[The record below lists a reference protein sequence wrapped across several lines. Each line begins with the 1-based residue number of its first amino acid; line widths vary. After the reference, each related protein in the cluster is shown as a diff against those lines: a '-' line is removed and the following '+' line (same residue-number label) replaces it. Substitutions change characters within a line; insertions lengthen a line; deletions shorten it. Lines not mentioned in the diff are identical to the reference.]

1 MSQEDNRVEE
11 SQMFEI
17 IDDEEHSAQAIIKV
31 IGIGGGGGNAINY
44 MIEKGLTGAEF
55 IAMNTDAQALR
66 SSKADIRLQL
76 GASITNGLGAG
87 ANPEIGYKSALED
100 KERIR
105 EIVAGADVVFIA
117 AGMGGG
123 TGTGACPVVAE
134 IAKEEGALTIGVVS
148 KPSLFEGRKRMN
160 YATQG
165 IARLSENIDSLL
177 IIPNDKLQKS
187 LPRGISFLDALSAAN
202 GVLYDAVSGFSSIIN
217 NEESTINI
225 DFADVRTVMT
235 EAGTTAVMGIGVS
248 SGENRAEEA
257 VEEAISCPLLEDVDL
272 SDARGVLVHIVAGI
286 DFSWDEY
293 HTVGDALK
301 QFASE
306 DSQNIIGVTVDPTL
320 ETGELHVT
328 VIVTGIGERKS
339 ELNVVKNPTL
349 NNARGAQPEAVER
362 TVEPEAAVAQQSVT
376 EQPKVVVEQKP
387 IKSAEPEIVEPIA
400 EVKDKASA
408 ESYLDIPAFLRRQAD
423 N

>member
-1 MSQEDNRVEE
+1 MSQELNRVEE

-17 IDDEEHSAQAIIKV
+17 IDDEDHSAQAIIKV
-31 IGIGGGGGNAINY
+31 IGVGGGGGNAINY

-66 SSKADIRLQL
+66 SSKANIRLQL
-76 GASITNGLGAG
+76 GATITNGLGAG

-105 EIVAGADVVFIA
+105 ELVAGADVVFIA

-134 IAKEEGALTIGVVS
+134 IAKAEGALTIGVVS
-148 KPSLFEGRKRMN
+148 KPSMFEGRKRMN
-160 YATQG
+160 YAMQG

-257 VEEAISCPLLEDVDL
+257 VEVAISCPLLEDVDL

-293 HTVGDALK
+293 HIVGDALK

-306 DSQNIIGVTVDPTL
+306 DSHNIIGVTVDPTL
-320 ETGELHVT
+320 DTGELHVT

-339 ELNVVKNPTL
+339 DLDAVKNPTI
-349 NNARGAQPEAVER
+349 EAKKE
-362 TVEPEAAVAQQSVT
+362 TT
-376 EQPKVVVEQKP
+376 EKKVD
-387 IKSAEPEIVEPIA
+387 AEPLMEEKNTVQETEEKNIKVETEPADIIT
-400 EVKDKASA
+400 EVDKKTAA

>member
-1 MSQEDNRVEE
+1 
-11 SQMFEI
+11 
-17 IDDEEHSAQAIIKV
+17 
-31 IGIGGGGGNAINY
+31 
-44 MIEKGLTGAEF
+44 
-55 IAMNTDAQALR
+55 
-66 SSKADIRLQL
+66 
-76 GASITNGLGAG
+76 
-87 ANPEIGYKSALED
+87 
-100 KERIR
+100 
-105 EIVAGADVVFIA
+105 
-117 AGMGGG
+117 
-123 TGTGACPVVAE
+123 
-134 IAKEEGALTIGVVS
+134 
-148 KPSLFEGRKRMN
+148 
-160 YATQG
+160 
-165 IARLSENIDSLL
+165 
-177 IIPNDKLQKS
+177 
-187 LPRGISFLDALSAAN
+187 
-202 GVLYDAVSGFSSIIN
+202 
-217 NEESTINI
+217 
-225 DFADVRTVMT
+225 MT

-248 SGENRAEEA
+248 AGENRAEEA

-349 NNARGAQPEAVER
+349 NSKKDVNETTER
-362 TVEPEAAVAQQSVT
+362 TVAADNTSNANVQAEEKALAKAEEAAQ
-376 EQPKVVVEQKP
+376 E
-387 IKSAEPEIVEPIA
+387 EPEIVEPIA
-400 EVKDKASA
+400 EVKDKNSA

>member
-1 MSQEDNRVEE
+1 
-11 SQMFEI
+11 MFEI
-17 IDDEEHSAQAIIKV
+17 IDDEDHSAQAIIKV

-76 GASITNGLGAG
+76 GSNITNGLGAG

-105 EIVAGADVVFIA
+105 EIVTGADVVFIA

-148 KPSLFEGRKRMN
+148 KPSMFEGRKRMN

-248 SGENRAEEA
+248 AGENRAEEA

-349 NNARGAQPEAVER
+349 NSKKDVNETTEK
-362 TVEPEAAVAQQSVT
+362 TVAADNTSVQAEEQALAKATEEAAQ
-376 EQPKVVVEQKP
+376 
-387 IKSAEPEIVEPIA
+387 AEPEIVEPIA
-400 EVKDKASA
+400 EVKDKSSA

>member
-1 MSQEDNRVEE
+1 MSQQDNRVEE

-17 IDDEEHSAQAIIKV
+17 IDDEDHSAQAIIKV

-76 GASITNGLGAG
+76 GTNITNGLGAG

-202 GVLYDAVSGFSSIIN
+202 GVLFDAVSGFSSIIN

-235 EAGTTAVMGIGVS
+235 ESGTTAVMGIGVS
-248 SGENRAEEA
+248 AGENRAEEA

-293 HTVGDALK
+293 HIVGDALK

-320 ETGELHVT
+320 DSGELHVT

-339 ELNVVKNPTL
+339 DLSVVKNPTIETKKEL
-349 NNARGAQPEAVER
+349 AEKTTESDDDTNVNVESDGSDK
-362 TVEPEAAVAQQSVT
+362 VEIT
-376 EQPKVVVEQKP
+376 EQQTE
-387 IKSAEPEIVEPIA
+387 AEPEKVEPIA
-400 EVKDKASA
+400 EVEEKTGS

>member
-1 MSQEDNRVEE
+1 MSQEVNRVEE
-11 SQMFEI
+11 NQMFEI

-76 GASITNGLGAG
+76 GANITNGLGAG

-105 EIVAGADVVFIA
+105 EIVRGADVVFIA

-248 SGENRAEEA
+248 AGENRAEEA
-257 VEEAISCPLLEDVDL
+257 VEQAISCPLLEDVDL

-306 DSQNIIGVTVDPTL
+306 DSQNIIGVTVDPKL
-320 ETGELHVT
+320 DSGELHVT

-339 ELNVVKNPTL
+339 DLSVVKNPTL
-349 NNARGAQPEAVER
+349 DAKKTPTESVEKAVE
-362 TVEPEAAVAQQSVT
+362 TVPVAETAPLNKT
-376 EQPKVVVEQKP
+376 EDSNTET
-387 IKSAEPEIVEPIA
+387 AEPEIVEPIA
-400 EVKDKASA
+400 EVKGKTSA

>member
-1 MSQEDNRVEE
+1 MSQKINKVEAK
-11 SQMFEI
+11 QMFEI
-17 IDDEEHSAQAIIKV
+17 IDDEDHSAQAVIKV
-31 IGIGGGGGNAINY
+31 IGIGGGGGNAINH
-44 MIEKGLTGAEF
+44 MIEKGLKGAEF

-76 GASITNGLGAG
+76 GTNITNGLGAG

-187 LPRGISFLDALSAAN
+187 LPRGISFLNALSAAN

-225 DFADVRTVMT
+225 DFADVRAVMT

-248 SGENRAEEA
+248 TGENRAEEA

-293 HTVGDALK
+293 HTVGDAIK
-301 QFASE
+301 GFASD

-320 ETGELHVT
+320 DTGELHVT

-339 ELNVVKNPTL
+339 DLNVIKNPTIETTK
-349 NNARGAQPEAVER
+349 PAVE
-362 TVEPEAAVAQQSVT
+362 VT
-376 EQPKVVVEQKP
+376 ESSADLVQPSPVDNITGKVESAP
-387 IKSAEPEIVEPIA
+387 IEPAAKTNSV
-400 EVKDKASA
+400 S

>member
-1 MSQEDNRVEE
+1 
-11 SQMFEI
+11 MFEI
-17 IDDEEHSAQAIIKV
+17 IDDEDYSAQAIIKV
-31 IGIGGGGGNAINY
+31 IGVGGGGGNAINF

-76 GASITNGLGAG
+76 GANITNGLGAG

-105 EIVAGADVVFIA
+105 EIVSGADVVFIA

-134 IAKEEGALTIGVVS
+134 VAKEEGALTIGVVS

-160 YATQG
+160 YASQG

-248 SGENRAEEA
+248 AGEKRAEEA
-257 VEEAISCPLLEDVDL
+257 VEQAISCPLLEDVDL

-293 HTVGDALK
+293 HIVGDALK

-320 ETGELHVT
+320 DSGELHVT

-339 ELNVVKNPTL
+339 DLSVVKNPTV
-349 NNARGAQPEAVER
+349 EAKKAI
-362 TVEPEAAVAQQSVT
+362 PEAAPAEEVSVAAQQSET
-376 EQPKVVVEQKP
+376 ETVE
-387 IKSAEPEIVEPIA
+387 AEPETVEPIA
-400 EVKDKASA
+400 EVQKEA

>member
-1 MSQEDNRVEE
+1 
-11 SQMFEI
+11 MFEI

-76 GASITNGLGAG
+76 GTNITNGLGAG

-293 HTVGDALK
+293 HIVGDALK

-306 DSQNIIGVTVDPTL
+306 DSQNIIGVTVDPEL
-320 ETGELHVT
+320 DSGELHVT

-339 ELNVVKNPTL
+339 DLSVVKSPILDAKKTSTE
-349 NNARGAQPEAVER
+349 NAEKKVETHTVSNEGEEATEKDVSEVE
-362 TVEPEAAVAQQSVT
+362 TELEPEV
-376 EQPKVVVEQKP
+376 
-387 IKSAEPEIVEPIA
+387 VEPIA
-400 EVKDKASA
+400 EVKDKTGT

>member
-1 MSQEDNRVEE
+1 MSQEVNRVEE
-11 SQMFEI
+11 NQMFEI
-17 IDDEEHSAQAIIKV
+17 IDDEDHSAQAIIKV

-76 GASITNGLGAG
+76 GSNITNGLGAG

-105 EIVAGADVVFIA
+105 EIVTGADVVFIA

-148 KPSLFEGRKRMN
+148 KPSMFEGRKRMN

-248 SGENRAEEA
+248 AGENRAEEA

-349 NNARGAQPEAVER
+349 NSKKDVNETTER
-362 TVEPEAAVAQQSVT
+362 TVAADNTSNANVQAEEKALAKVEEAAQ
-376 EQPKVVVEQKP
+376 E
-387 IKSAEPEIVEPIA
+387 EPEIVEPIA
-400 EVKDKASA
+400 EVKDKNSA